1 MKKYEVICPYCGAKA
16 ELRPAN
22 AIYGRNDR
30 SNGKHLY
37 VCRNYPKCDAYVAAH
52 HASKKPMG
60 SLANGDLRHLRK
72 VAHIELNKFQHRSG
86 MTKWAAY
93 VWLAAKL
100 GLSSEEAH
108 IGKFSEDLCKQT
120 IRLCRQGAKQAK
132 KEKKVR
138 EVS

>member
-1 MKKYEVICPYCGAKA
+1 MKKHEVICPYCGAKA

-22 AIYGRNDR
+22 FIYGRNER
-30 SNGKHLY
+30 SNGEHLY

-72 VAHIELNKFQHRSG
+72 IAHIELYKFQYRSG

-100 GLSSEEAH
+100 GLTSDETH
-108 IGKFSEDLCKQT
+108 IGKFSEEQCKKT
-120 IRLCRQGAKQAK
+120 IHLCREYVLRSKGNR
-132 KEKKVR
+132 R
-138 EVS
+138 EVV

>member
-1 MKKYEVICPYCGAKA
+1 MKKYDVICPYCGAKA

-22 AIYGRNDR
+22 VIYGRNER
-30 SNGKHLY
+30 SNGEHLY

-72 VAHIELNKFQHRSG
+72 IAHIELNKFQHRSG

-100 GLSSEEAH
+100 GLTSEETH
-108 IGKFSEDLCKQT
+108 IGKFSENLCKET
-120 IRLCRQGAKQAK
+120 IRLCRQRSKQTNIRK
-132 KEKKVR
+132 RNHMV
-138 EVS
+138 V